1 MHACASLLLCV
12 ASPPHACLHG
22 SGSLIGSCRP
32 TRTLLGA
39 SAAPGAHRRAYS
51 PPPLSLSFDDNA
63 ADKSPASTR
72 AVPGSSSDV
81 VAVSCAVATLSR
93 AEDDTG
99 SARRKGAASVRG
111 GGGAGDTSGVGR
123 QGAGA
128 GVVNTGGEGEAGL
141 GKRVLVSACSDEARL
156 QKDLERSAADKR
168 RRLESAYYQ
177 AVVHPL
183 VNLESQSCLVFM
195 LSFCRGA

>member
-1 MHACASLLLCV
+1 M
-12 ASPPHACLHG
+12 
-22 SGSLIGSCRP
+22 
-32 TRTLLGA
+32 
-39 SAAPGAHRRAYS
+39 
-51 PPPLSLSFDDNA
+51 
-63 ADKSPASTR
+63 
-72 AVPGSSSDV
+72 
-81 VAVSCAVATLSR
+81 
-93 AEDDTG
+93 
-99 SARRKGAASVRG
+99 
-111 GGGAGDTSGVGR
+111 
-123 QGAGA
+123 
-128 GVVNTGGEGEAGL
+128 NTGGEGEAGL